1 MIYFITLYLS
11 LIHIYMAKDGQSTDS
26 LYYTYTPV
34 TEEVPKEQIYQIRP
48 YNSGLCIYRF
58 EGCELRQKVARWETK
73 GPKEIWQL
81 CMEPGFQ
88 LSWSAQNPF
97 YSLFIGQEGFV
108 EDVYKRQGLHFG

>member
-1 MIYFITLYLS
+1 
-11 LIHIYMAKDGQSTDS
+11 MAKDGQSTDS

-73 GPKEIWQL
+73 DTRRSG
-81 CMEPGFQ
+81 
-88 LSWSAQNPF
+88 SSAWSPV
-97 YSLFIGQEGFV
+97 SS
-108 EDVYKRQGLHFG
+108 